1 MPKAVVC
8 RELGPPER
16 LRLETFAS
24 VPLAPGQV
32 RVAIQAAG
40 INFPDILMA
49 AGEYQLKPELPF
61 TPGVEAAG
69 DVIEVDGAADGVA
82 VGDRVI
88 VKMRYGAYADEAVVA
103 PSQLTPLPSTFDYA
117 EGATFLAGHSTAYH
131 ALIDRG
137 QIRPGEVLLVHG
149 AGGGVGLA
157 AVEIGKLLG
166 ASVIAAA
173 SSEEKLAVAQARGAD
188 HPVLY
193 GREPFR
199 DAVKRITDGRGADV
213 VFDPVGGEIFE
224 DSLRCIAWGARILVI
239 GFTGGIG
246 LARTN
251 LLDQGR
257 ERARRPRWRGG
268 AEKSSACR
276 SADQGVAGL
285 GGGRKD
291 PPPHLAP
298 AAAGRLCAGNA
309 ALDRPQGH
317 RTRGV
322 DDAVVCPSCPAKA
335 GHPVLRGFS
344 IQSLPSVITG
354 SPLSRVM
361 TA

>member
-16 LRLETFAS
+16 LRLEALAS
-24 VPLAPGQV
+24 APLGPGQV
-32 RVAIQAAG
+32 RVAVHAAG

-61 TPGVEAAG
+61 TPGVESAG
-69 DVIEVDGAADGVA
+69 EVIEVNGAAGIT
-82 VGDRVI
+82 VGDKVI
-88 VKMRYGAYADEAVVA
+88 VKMRHGAYADEAVVA

-117 EGATFLAGHSTAYH
+117 EGATFLAAHGTAYH

-137 QIRPGEVLLVHG
+137 ELQPGEVLLVHG

-157 AVEIGKLLG
+157 AVEIGKMLG
-166 ASVIAAA
+166 AIVIAAA

-188 HPVLY
+188 HLVLY
-193 GREPFR
+193 GRESFR

-224 DSLRCIAWGARILVI
+224 NSLRCIAWGARILVI

-251 LLDQGR
+251 LLLIKGASVLGVRAGEAARKNPTLGDVRVKALTDWAEAGKLRPNISHRLPLENYAEGMRLLIDRKAIGR
-257 ERARRPRWRGG
+257 
-268 AEKSSACR
+268 
-276 SADQGVAGL
+276 VAL
-285 GGGRKD
+285 MM
-291 PPPHLAP
+291 
-298 AAAGRLCAGNA
+298 
-309 ALDRPQGH
+309 Q
-317 RTRGV
+317 
-322 DDAVVCPSCPAKA
+322 
-335 GHPVLRGFS
+335 
-344 IQSLPSVITG
+344 
-354 SPLSRVM
+354 
-361 TA
+361 